1 MNGRERI
8 EAILHGKPIDKAA
21 ASLWMHVPAV
31 DRDPEAFPEA
41 IIRFTDEYDW
51 DLVKVQ
57 LNAFYITEAY
67 GADIEFFER
76 PPLKFQKIKK
86 LVEIHTYP
94 IETLED
100 MANLKPI
107 TVAESA
113 VLQRDILSVR
123 RIVEHYK
130 GTKVVIPT
138 LFSAFSW
145 LNSMTAGREETI
157 RRFISEDKETV
168 HHALTVLNEVN
179 RSVVDAYVEAGVDGF
194 FFATSY
200 TSPLMVSEEE
210 FEEFHRTYDETL
222 LAYIN
227 QKTWFNMLHIHG
239 NADLYIEKLAEY
251 PVQSINW
258 ENSAVGIS
266 PERLTSA
273 ARLRGLTDKI
283 LVGGADQ
290 MHDFYGAPETVEQV
304 LRERLNT
311 LLSEVEDRRI
321 IFGAGCSLPLDIP
334 ASNIG
339 LLRKTVDAAAL

>member
-8 EAILHGKPIDKAA
+8 EAILHGKPTDKAA

-41 IIRFTDEYDW
+41 IIRFADEYDW

-57 LNAFYITEAY
+57 MNAFYITEAY
-67 GADIEFFER
+67 GAEIEFFEH

-86 LVEIHTYP
+86 LVEIHRYP

-100 MANLKPI
+100 MAKLEPL
-107 TVAESA
+107 TVEESP
-113 VLQRDILSVR
+113 VFQRDILSVR

-145 LNSMTAGREETI
+145 LNSMTAGKEETI
-157 RRFISEDKETV
+157 RRFIREDKEAV
-168 HHALTVLNEVN
+168 HHALAVLNEVN
-179 RSVVDAYVEAGVDGF
+179 RNLVDAYVKAGVDGF

-200 TSPLMVSEEE
+200 TSPLTVSEEE
-210 FEEFHRTYDETL
+210 FEEFHRAYDEPL

-227 QKTWFNMLHIHG
+227 EKTWFNMLHIHG
-239 NADLYIEKLAEY
+239 NADLYIEKLAKY

-258 ENSAVGIS
+258 ENAAVGIS

-290 MHDFYGAPETVEQV
+290 MHDFYGASNAVEQV

-311 LLSEVEDRRI
+311 LLSEAADQRI

-334 ASNIG
+334 AANIA
-339 LLRKTVDAAAL
+339 LFRKAADAAAL

>member
-1 MNGRERI
+1 MNGRDRI

-31 DRDPEAFPEA
+31 DRDPDAFPDA

-67 GADIEFFER
+67 GADIEFFEH

-86 LVEIHTYP
+86 LVEIKTYP
-94 IETLED
+94 IKTLED

-107 TVAESA
+107 TVEESA
-113 VLQRDILSVR
+113 VFQRDILSVR

-138 LFSAFSW
+138 LFSAYSW
-145 LNSMTAGREETI
+145 LNSMTAGKEETI
-157 RRFISEDKETV
+157 RRFISEDKEAV
-168 HHALTVLNEVN
+168 HHALAVLNEVN
-179 RSVVDAYVEAGVDGF
+179 RNLADAYVEAGVDGF

-200 TSPLMVSEEE
+200 TSPLVVSEEE
-210 FEEFHRTYDETL
+210 FEEFHRAYDEAL

-239 NADLYIEKLAEY
+239 NADLYIEKLAQY

-258 ENSAVGIS
+258 ENVSGGIS
-266 PERLTSA
+266 AERLTSA
-273 ARLRGLTDKI
+273 ARLRGLTDKV

-290 MHDFYGAPETVEQV
+290 MHDFYGAPAIVEHT
-304 LRERLNT
+304 LRERLDT

-334 ASNIG
+334 AANIG
-339 LLRKTVDAAAL
+339 ILRKVADAAVI